1 MFQEPKYTL
10 SEYVRQEVA
19 TADEWQQW
27 QKVKDAAPPV
37 TSTRPASPT
46 AVVPYVHTTDDPSAD
61 FLRREEL
68 FTALVDRLREGLR
81 SGCWKVSG
89 RAGQPPI
96 RHELEPE
103 DWKTAAID
111 FDANRIGSYDRI
123 TISLAAAESNF
134 EVLKRFVE
142 TACRVA
148 GPPGR
153 RLTKEVIDDLAQAL
167 CPDNYGGKLFGAAW
181 DEAKID
187 PNWKKA
193 GRPPKS
199 VPE

>member
-1 MFQEPKYTL
+1 M
-10 SEYVRQEVA
+10 
-19 TADEWQQW
+19 
-27 QKVKDAAPPV
+27 
-37 TSTRPASPT
+37 
-46 AVVPYVHTTDDPSAD
+46 
-61 FLRREEL
+61 
-68 FTALVDRLREGLR
+68 
-81 SGCWKVSG
+81 
-89 RAGQPPI
+89 

-111 FDANRIGSYDRI
+111 FDANRIGSSHRI

-142 TACRVA
+142 IACRVA

-153 RLTKEVIDDLAQAL
+153 RVTKEVIDDLAQAL
-167 CPDNYGGKLFGAAW
+167 CPDNYGIKLFGAAW
-181 DEAKID
+181 DEADID